1 MNDRLLAIAGESL
14 LWRAVATSLQAV
26 GAAWAASR
34 PGQAVARGTAA
45 WETRTPAER
54 LRFGGA
60 AVAWALLWLL
70 AGQWWLPAYVG
81 SGLPKMW
88 FAAAAVFAALLSLAA
103 DPIASGWGDS
113 RLARMARSIRQATGG
128 PR

>member
-14 LWRAVATSLQAV
+14 LWRAVAASLQAV
-26 GAAWAASR
+26 STAWVASR

-45 WETRTPAER
+45 WDTRTSAER

-81 SGLPKMW
+81 SGLPKIW

-103 DPIASGWGDS
+103 DPITSAWGDS
-113 RLARMARSIRQATGG
+113 RLARLAQSISQATGG
-128 PR
+128 RR